1 MKPMEKVYY
10 LRLILGI
17 VAAFICLTYGLA
29 TSTIRN
35 DEFPISMLFN
45 GMSLAII
52 TYLVSYY
59 AIKAKFRLQVQ
70 KPQKLFTTGIGV
82 FFLSWLVFWI
92 LLFTAFAGPGTI
104 MLNVAA
110 GAHGFVSPSGSQ
122 ALGVGQVYTFNA
134 TAENASYRFSYWTVD
149 GANWT
154 TANPLSLVITFDLNN
169 KTLEAVFVP
178 QP

>member
-17 VAAFICLTYGLA
+17 VAAFVCLAYGLA
-29 TSTIRN
+29 TGTIRN
-35 DEFPISMLFN
+35 DEFPTSMLFN

-52 TYLVSYY
+52 TYLISYN
-59 AIKAKFRLQVQ
+59 AIKAKFKLQVQ

-92 LLFTAFAGPGTI
+92 LLFTTFAGPGTV
-104 MLNVAA
+104 MLNVVA
-110 GAHGFVSPSGSQ
+110 GAHGSVSPSGTQ
-122 ALGVGQVYTFNA
+122 ALGVGQVYIFNA
-134 TAENASYRFSYWTVD
+134 TAENASYRFAHWEID
-149 GANWT
+149 GVNQT
-154 TANPLSLVITFDLNN
+154 TNNPISLIITFDLNN
-169 KTLEAVFVP
+169 RTLEAFFTP